1 MVRLSV
7 DTDDCLLV
15 YIMWT
20 ASPSSF
26 IYQRAQRVLLVQAFN
41 VDGEVSISMDI
52 NRESS
57 PYCAV
62 RMVML
67 DKSKDTVYSI
77 KGTVYS
83 IKLYYLF
90 NKRVVYSIKGY
101 CLFNKRILFINKR
114 VLFIQ

>member
-62 RMVML
+62 RMV
-67 DKSKDTVYSI
+67 
-77 KGTVYS
+77 
-83 IKLYYLF
+83 
-90 NKRVVYSIKGY
+90 IKGY
-101 CLFNKRILFINKR
+101 CLFNKGYCLFNKT